1 MKNKLNFRID
11 YLYKKT
17 NEDII
22 NQSFNEYDKNK
33 L

>member
-11 YLYKKT
+11 YLYKKI
-17 NEDII
+17 NDDII
-22 NQSFNEYDKNK
+22 NQSFNEDDKNK